1 MAMLSIVMP
10 VYNTRPEHL
19 ERSVRSLL
27 NQTYK
32 ELEILLVDDGSG
44 EETKE
49 KLKELA
55 ALDPRIHLIR
65 QENAGASA
73 ARNTGIRAARG
84 RYLTMMDSDDSIA
97 PEAYEDAI
105 RKLQKSGA
113 DVAVFG
119 FREMAADGT
128 TTDYPAIKGSRIA
141 LENLEKILAII
152 AVSANQRGGGY
163 PWNKVWDLEKI
174 GKAEPFEEGIF
185 CYEDKLWCMQ
195 MYQKCRK
202 VLLLPENCYTYYEN
216 AQSLSRGDS
225 IGKEEAVKKRRSAL
239 QAYKRIRE
247 VLPQKSV
254 AHWAATLFWMKTIVA
269 GVLKKTL

>member
-1 MAMLSIVMP
+1 MTMLSIVMP

-44 EETKE
+44 EESSE
-49 KLKELA
+49 KLKELS
-55 ALDPRIHLIR
+55 ALDPRIRLIR

-97 PEAYEDAI
+97 QEAYEQAI

-113 DVAVFG
+113 DAAVFG
-119 FREMAADGT
+119 FWEMAADGT
-128 TTDYPAIKGSRIA
+128 TTEHPAIKGSRIA
-141 LENLEKILAII
+141 LENPEKILAII

-174 GKAEPFEEGIF
+174 GKAELFEEGIF
-185 CYEDKLWCMQ
+185 CYEDKLWCIQ

-202 VLLLPENCYTYYEN
+202 VLLLPEIYYTYYETEH
-216 AQSLSRGDS
+216 SLSRGDTVS
-225 IGKEEAVKKRRSAL
+225 KEEAIKKRRSAL
-239 QAYKRIRE
+239 LAYERIRE
-247 VLPQKSV
+247 VLPEKSV
-254 AHWAATLFWMKTIVA
+254 AHCAATLFWMKTIVA

>member
-10 VYNTRPEHL
+10 VYNTRPEYL
-19 ERSVRSLL
+19 ERSVGSLL

-55 ALDPRIHLIR
+55 ALDPRIYLIR

-97 PEAYEDAI
+97 PEAYEEAI

-113 DVAVFG
+113 DAAVFYTQIHG
-119 FREMAADGT
+119 AQKLPQAA
-128 TTDYPAIKGSRIA
+128 YR
-141 LENLEKILAII
+141 
-152 AVSANQRGGGY
+152 
-163 PWNKVWDLEKI
+163 DLH
-174 GKAEPFEEGIF
+174 A
-185 CYEDKLWCMQ
+185 
-195 MYQKCRK
+195 
-202 VLLLPENCYTYYEN
+202 
-216 AQSLSRGDS
+216 
-225 IGKEEAVKKRRSAL
+225 KRRDG
-239 QAYKRIRE
+239 Y
-247 VLPQKSV
+247 
-254 AHWAATLFWMKTIVA
+254 
-269 GVLKKTL
+269 